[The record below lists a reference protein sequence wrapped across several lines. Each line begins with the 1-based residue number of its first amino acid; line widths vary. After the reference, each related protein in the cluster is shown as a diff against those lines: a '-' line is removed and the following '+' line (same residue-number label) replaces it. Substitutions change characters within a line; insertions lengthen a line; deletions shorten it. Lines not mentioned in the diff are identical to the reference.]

1 MRRYSETMTSKRW
14 GCTWETLNPG
24 LKQVHIGDGV
34 WLYGRQNLINKRLNH
49 MVIYAPD
56 RKTEHHVFGET
67 VNELCR
73 MPDHEW
79 GGFRTCVVSRDGNV
93 ADEAKVK
100 IYILTSILDER
111 KNWCFDL
118 NKIPRNGKLKV
129 IYHNGTVKNIDFD
142 GTFEKVI
149 KQKYASSSYKSDYM
163 YMIPVAYRIDVKNIV
178 VHKNDITT

>member
-79 GGFRTCVVSRDGNV
+79 GGFRTCVVNRDGNV

-142 GTFEKVI
+142 GSFCPVKRHKRNT
-149 KQKYASSSYKSDYM
+149 YL
-163 YMIPVAYRIDVKNIV
+163 IPVAYRIDVKNIV